1 MIRARTFPATAV
13 LLGMTGVVLAD
24 EPAQPQS
31 MEPGAVLQ
39 TVVVTARRREE
50 NLQRVPDPV
59 TAITADRIEA
69 AGITQVE
76 HFMSKVPNLTFRDG
90 TGYRSGYAFISMRGI
105 GNGQEGWAPVTFMI
119 DGVPS
124 SSLDSIKSG
133 SLDDIER
140 IEVLRGPQ
148 SALYGAGAIAGA
160 INVVTRKPDDEFR
173 ARLRAAYANGNDR
186 SVAGM
191 VSGPLREELL
201 RFQLQASYRD
211 SDGLISSQSNGLDLD
226 FEKKRKVAARFIYT
240 PSANVELDLRGEYVR
255 EENGSTYQDK
265 LTSPDLIDDFGRDT
279 RPRRRFPGED
289 DRELGNVSLRAT
301 FDFGNASLI
310 SVSGY
315 SDIQQE
321 IESSLCYDDPDDPA
335 IDDPSLP
342 GLQASCLLGPAFGS
356 SAGPGQPID
365 DLFSGVDD
373 LQTFT
378 QDLRIVSNGDG
389 RIRWLAGASYLHRKS
404 LNGFDASWI
413 LPPDNS
419 LLTLFPLWNGKKD
432 EWWGV
437 YSQISG
443 DLTDRMELTVAARY
457 DENDY
462 TNTTY
467 TDRHKTTI
475 VQVPDENGVLV
486 NSQQESANKVQPKV
500 QLSYRWTPDLM
511 TYATWSKGF
520 RAGFFASGGFTR
532 PESTRNIEIG
542 LKSTLFGDRMVANLS
557 AFHIDYSDQ
566 QFSTVIPQPP
576 YRQPVTLPETDI
588 DGVEFETSIVLSSA
602 VSLDAG
608 FGYLDSRDV
617 EGFRS
622 PFAPKFTGN
631 ISLNTRHPLAGEW
644 FAIGH
649 VDYRHNSSMYLGR
662 NETSRI
668 PSKDFVDARLGVE
681 SDNWRVVA
689 FSRNLFSTRQSEVEV
704 PQLAGGYP
712 RISNKPRSYGIEFTY
727 SY

>member
-1 MIRARTFPATAV
+1 
-13 LLGMTGVVLAD
+13 MTGVVLAE
-24 EPAQPQS
+24 EPQQPQS
-31 MEPGAVLQ
+31 VEPGAVILQ
-39 TVVVTARRREE
+39 NVVVTARRREE
-50 NLQRVPDPV
+50 SLQRVPDPV

-90 TGYRSGYAFISMRGI
+90 TSYRSGYAFISMRGI

-191 VSGPLREELL
+191 VSGPLSEDLL
-201 RFQLQASYRD
+201 RFQLQGSYRD
-211 SDGLISSQSNGLDLD
+211 SDGLIDSKSNGLDLD
-226 FEKKRKVAARFIYT
+226 FEKKQKVGARLIYT
-240 PSANVELDLRGEYVR
+240 PTSNVELDLRGEYVR
-255 EENGSTYQDK
+255 EQNGSTYQGK
-265 LTSPDLIDDFGRDT
+265 LSSPDQIDDFGAST
-279 RPRRRFPGED
+279 EPRRRFPGED
-289 DRELGNVSLRAT
+289 DRKLGNVSLRAT
-301 FDFGNASLI
+301 VDFAKASLI

-315 SDIQQE
+315 SDIKQD
-321 IESSLCYDDPDDPA
+321 IDSSVCYDDPDHPA
-335 IDDPSLP
+335 IDDPSVP
-342 GLQASCLLGPAFGS
+342 GVQAACLLGPAFGS
-356 SAGPGQPID
+356 NAAPGQPID
-365 DLFSGVDD
+365 DLFSSVDD

-378 QDLRIVSNGDG
+378 QDLRIVSNGAG
-389 RIRWLAGASYLHRKS
+389 RIRWLAGASYLHRES
-404 LNGFDASWI
+404 FNGFDASWI
-413 LPPDNS
+413 LAPTAS

-462 TNTTY
+462 TNTSY
-467 TDRHKTTI
+467 TDRNETAI
-475 VQVPDENGVLV
+475 VQVRDKNGALV
-486 NSQQESANKVQPKV
+486 NSQEESASKVQPKV

-532 PESTRNIEIG
+532 PESTENIEVG
-542 LKSTLFGDRMVANLS
+542 LKSTLFDGRMMANVS
-557 AFHIDYSDQ
+557 VFHIDYSDQ
-566 QFSTVIPQPP
+566 QFSTVINQPP

-588 DGVEFETSIVLSSA
+588 DGVELETSIALSSE

-608 FGYLDSRDV
+608 VGYLDSKDV
-617 EGFRS
+617 DGFRS
-622 PFAPKFTGN
+622 PFAPKLTGN
-631 ISLNTRHPLAGEW
+631 VSLNTRHPLMGAW
-644 FAIGH
+644 YAIGH
-649 VDYRHNSSMYLGR
+649 LDYRYNASMYLGR

-668 PSKDFVDARLGVE
+668 PAKDFVDARLGVE

-689 FSRNLFSTRQSEVEV
+689 FSRNLFSTRQAELEVV
-704 PQLAGGYP
+704 QLAGGYP
-712 RISNKPRSYGIEFTY
+712 RAMNKPRSYGIEFTY